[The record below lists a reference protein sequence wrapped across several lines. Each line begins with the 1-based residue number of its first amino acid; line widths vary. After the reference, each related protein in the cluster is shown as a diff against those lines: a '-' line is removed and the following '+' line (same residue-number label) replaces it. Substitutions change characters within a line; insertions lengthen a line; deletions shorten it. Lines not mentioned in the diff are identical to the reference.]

1 MTLNTPSLGFLI
13 NDAARLMRR
22 RFDRLAN
29 ETGLTRAQFQLLAKV
44 ARSEGINQAGLADLL
59 DMEPISVCR
68 TIDRMEAAGLVAR
81 QPDPNDRRAHLIFMT
96 EAARP
101 ALAKMQETASEIYS
115 ELLAGFSETERQ
127 SLFSLL
133 TRLHANAATTTHQ
146 PSAPQRPVH
155 KAV

>member
-1 MTLNTPSLGFLI
+1 MTPSSPSLGFLL

-68 TIDRMEAAGLVAR
+68 TIDRMEAAGLVTR
-81 QPDPNDRRAHLIFMT
+81 KPDPNDRRAHLIYMT
-96 EAARP
+96 DAARP
-101 ALAKMQETASEIYS
+101 ALAKMQETAAEIFD
-115 ELLAGFSETERQ
+115 ELLTGFSEAEQQ
-127 SLFSLL
+127 SLLTLL
-133 TRLHANAATTTHQ
+133 TRLHANAAAATHQ
-146 PSAPQRPVH
+146 PSAPQRSVH